1 MTGSNPRLA
10 HEYAAR
16 AGLVLP
22 PYLRR
27 AHIAFGAACLLAAL
41 LTPAAVLPFAFL
53 LAMFGFV
60 LLQIGNLSILQPQPW
75 RGLSGIRRVPGPI
88 WLSSG
93 GLLVLIVRY
102 AAAQYYILERL
113 G

>member
-10 HEYAAR
+10 HKYAAR
-16 AGLVLP
+16 TGFVLP
-22 PYLRR
+22 PHLRR
-27 AHIAFGAACLLAAL
+27 AHIGFGAACLLAAI
-41 LTPAAVLPFAFL
+41 LTPAAVLPFAFP
-53 LAMFGFV
+53 LAMVGFV
-60 LLQIGNLSILQPQPW
+60 LLQIGNLSHLQPQPW
-75 RGLSGIRRVPGPI
+75 AGLSGVRHVPGPI

-102 AAAQYYILERL
+102 GVVQYDILV

>member
-1 MTGSNPRLA
+1 MTGPNPSLA

-41 LTPAAVLPFAFL
+41 LTPAAMLPFAFL
-53 LAMFGFV
+53 LSMVGFV
-60 LLQIGNLSILQPQPW
+60 LLQIGNLSHLQPRPW
-75 RGLSGIRRVPGPI
+75 AGLSGVRHMPGPI

-102 AAAQYYILERL
+102 GVVQHKILERL